1 MAIREQV
8 SGPGSNSKR
17 TDLNVS
23 RQPARYM
30 AGGSYGE
37 GQELMGL
44 QQGATMAGPTPNM
57 VGGGRGGMSKPISSF
72 AATSPITQLTAPT
85 ERPNEPQTAGMPFGP
100 GTNFISLPPS
110 NQRTPATVAGEMLN
124 NPQIQDIAGVAE
136 IFSAIEGQ
144 GKGFGY

>member
-37 GQELMGL
+37 GQELLGL
-44 QQGATMAGPTPNM
+44 QQG
-57 VGGGRGGMSKPISSF
+57 GRYRAFGRCRC
-72 AATSPITQLTAPT
+72 LTTRA
-85 ERPNEPQTAGMPFGP
+85 
-100 GTNFISLPPS
+100 
-110 NQRTPATVAGEMLN
+110 
-124 NPQIQDIAGVAE
+124 
-136 IFSAIEGQ
+136 
-144 GKGFGY
+144 

>member
-8 SGPGSNSKR
+8 SGPGSTSKR

-23 RQPARYM
+23 SQPARYM
-30 AGGSYGE
+30 AGGGYGE

-57 VGGGRGGMSKPISSF
+57 G
-72 AATSPITQLTAPT
+72 AATKSAANAYAAVAPVTQLTAPT
-85 ERPNEPQTAGMPFGP
+85 ERLNEPQTAGMPFGP

-124 NPQIQDIAGVAE
+124 NPQVQDIAGVAE